1 MEKTVSTSD
10 FYLASF
16 LLAKH
21 VNLVGH
27 ERSENR
33 SCFEFEGPDLDQ
45 LIDGFY
51 HGEADVSPL
60 SYAKAIRSLK
70 NIMYNATTINIKSSQ
85 NNERNSST
93 LLHR

>member
-16 LLAKH
+16 LLAKQ
-21 VNLVGH
+21 VNLVSH

-33 SCFEFEGPDLDQ
+33 SCFVFAGPDINK

-51 HGEADVSPL
+51 DGEASVSPL
-60 SYAKAIRSLK
+60 TYAKAIRSLK
-70 NIMYNATTINIKSSQ
+70 NIMYNATTINIESSQ
-85 NNERNSST
+85 NNERNRSV

>member
-16 LLAKH
+16 LLAKQ
-21 VNLVGH
+21 VNLVSH

-33 SCFEFEGPDLDQ
+33 SCFQFEGPDINQ

-51 HGEADVSPL
+51 DGDASVSPL
-60 SYAKAIRSLK
+60 MYAKAIRSLK
-70 NIMYNATTINIKSSQ
+70 NIMYNAATINIQPTQ
-85 NNERNSST
+85 NNERNNST